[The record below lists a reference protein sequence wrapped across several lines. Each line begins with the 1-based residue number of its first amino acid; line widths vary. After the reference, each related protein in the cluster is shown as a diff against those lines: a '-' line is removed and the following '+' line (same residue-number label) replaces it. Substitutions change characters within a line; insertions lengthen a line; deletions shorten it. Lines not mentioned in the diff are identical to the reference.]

1 MEDKEIVE
9 LYWQRN
15 QKAINETASKYGS
28 YCIYIAKNILNNYE
42 EAEECVNDTYLNA
55 WNSIPPNRPNVLS
68 TFLGKIIRHLS
79 IDKLRRAKADKR
91 GRGEFALV
99 LDELAECVS
108 GRESVSDEFEKKQ
121 STVYKGLHRVGI

>member
-68 TFLGKIIRHLS
+68 TFLGKIIRHLAIS
-79 IDKLRRAKADKR
+79 
-91 GRGEFALV
+91 
-99 LDELAECVS
+99 
-108 GRESVSDEFEKKQ
+108 
-121 STVYKGLHRVGI
+121 